1 MEVSSLLPYTEPESP
16 RLFSIRLGEKG
27 TDKPMKISTLREF
40 VALAKNR
47 SFVRAAKELYVSQ
60 PSLSAHI
67 AALEKDLGFTL
78 ADREG
83 GHFVLTPAGMSFLE
97 YAQSI
102 ISLYDEARERG
113 RSIAQEGPL
122 IRMASA
128 APGSPLY
135 EAALACGGHRIT
147 FVDMPYNTSILA
159 SLSDGSLD
167 VGICHDFTII
177 PEAAEATRDAGLRFI
192 PTGTSRLSIAMAATN
207 PLASATELHMDD
219 LRGHTVNIGGVGYF
233 DEWRALIRSTFLGQ
247 ADLSFKL
254 SAHNSATEISREDL
268 GGSLHICESSSV
280 TSYYRHRDDIV
291 VFDQV
296 DGRTV
301 EYTIG
306 IAYRTDPA
314 RPEVESFALKLAEM
328 LR

>member
-1 MEVSSLLPYTEPESP
+1 
-16 RLFSIRLGEKG
+16 
-27 TDKPMKISTLREF
+27 MKISTLREF

-67 AALEKDLGFTL
+67 AALEKDLGFAL
-78 ADREG
+78 ADREAG
-83 GHFVLTPAGMSFLE
+83 RFVLTPAGMSFLE

-135 EAALACGGHRIT
+135 EATLACGGHRVT
-147 FVDMPYNTSILA
+147 FVDIPYNTSIFA
-159 SLSDGSLD
+159 SLCEGSLD
-167 VGICHDFTII
+167 VGTYQDFTVI
-177 PEAAEATRDAGLRFI
+177 PEALEAARDAGLRFI
-192 PTGTSRLSIAMAATN
+192 PTGTSRLSIAMAASN
-207 PLASATELHMDD
+207 PLAGAAELHMDD
-219 LRGHTVNIGGVGYF
+219 LRGRTVSIGGVGYF
-233 DEWRALIRSTFLGQ
+233 DEWSALIRSTSLGQ

-254 SAHNSATEISREDL
+254 SAHNSAAEISREDL

-296 DGRTV
+296 DGQPV

-306 IAYRTDPA
+306 IAYRPDPA

-328 LR
+328 LG